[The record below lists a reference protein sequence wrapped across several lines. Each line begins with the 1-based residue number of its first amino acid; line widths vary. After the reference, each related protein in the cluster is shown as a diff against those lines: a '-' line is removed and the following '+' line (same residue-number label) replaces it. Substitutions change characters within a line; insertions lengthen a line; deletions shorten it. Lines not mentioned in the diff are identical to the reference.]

1 VVEAVDDGSCW
12 VEVGASCY
20 EGLAISLTLLGVDFE
35 VDGPAELAA
44 ALEKLAGR
52 LGRAVTT
59 AEAQRR

>member
-1 VVEAVDDGSCW
+1 

-20 EGLAISLTLLGVDFE
+20 EGLASSLTLLGVDFE